1 MELIV
6 FPPTYGEP
14 AGSPFATKAIAM
26 MNRAGLDYKLT
37 YLSNP
42 TKMPKGKLPVL
53 KVGDRL
59 IPDSNEIRAYIETEH
74 GFDFDA
80 GLSIEDRAITHRY
93 HSHG

>member
-37 YLSNP
+37 
-42 TKMPKGKLPVL
+42 
-53 KVGDRL
+53 
-59 IPDSNEIRAYIETEH
+59 
-74 GFDFDA
+74 
-80 GLSIEDRAITHRY
+80 
-93 HSHG
+93 